1 MIFISTVLT
10 NPNANYNEIYA
21 ETFEGFFKKKLN
33 LNSLIVYKQ
42 GFPHKIKVLL

>member
-1 MIFISTVLT
+1 MKFISTVLT

-21 ETFEGFFKKKLN
+21 ETFEGFFKKLN

-42 GFPHKIKVLL
+42 GFPHKIKVML